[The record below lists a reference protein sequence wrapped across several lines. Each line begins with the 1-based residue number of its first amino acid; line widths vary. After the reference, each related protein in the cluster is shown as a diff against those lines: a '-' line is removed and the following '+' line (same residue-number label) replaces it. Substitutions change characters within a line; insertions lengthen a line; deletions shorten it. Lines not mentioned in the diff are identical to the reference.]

1 VVAKVGDYVTE
12 EERQQAERA
21 AGGAEP
27 AARAAERG
35 LAKPIAVREEH
46 GRVEHRDVVFS
57 SRDVKV
63 SYHGKTAVRDITFDV
78 YRNNITALIGPSGC
92 GKSTLIRCFN
102 RMNDLIPGA
111 VVEGQI
117 LYHGEDLYGPEV
129 DPVQARKLI
138 GMVFQKPNPFP
149 KSIYENV
156 AFGPKLLGMDDV
168 DDRVKRALESAALWE
183 EVNDRLDA
191 NAFGLSGGQQQR
203 LCIARC
209 IAVDPDVILMDEPCS
224 ALDPI
229 STGRIEDLMLDLK
242 REFSIVIVTH
252 NMQQAARVSDMTAFL
267 IVELDAA
274 EQNRWGRII
283 EYDDTEKI
291 FTNPSD
297 KRTEDYVSGRV
308 G

>member
-1 VVAKVGDYVTE
+1 
-12 EERQQAERA
+12 
-21 AGGAEP
+21 
-27 AARAAERG
+27 
-35 LAKPIAVREEH
+35 
-46 GRVEHRDVVFS
+46 
-57 SRDVKV
+57 
-63 SYHGKTAVRDITFDV
+63 
-78 YRNNITALIGPSGC
+78 
-92 GKSTLIRCFN
+92 
-102 RMNDLIPGA
+102 
-111 VVEGQI
+111 
-117 LYHGEDLYGPEV
+117 
-129 DPVQARKLI
+129 
-138 GMVFQKPNPFP
+138 MVFQKPNPFP
-149 KSIYENV
+149 KSVYENV

-168 DDRVKRALESAALWE
+168 DDRVRRALEAAALWD
-183 EVNDRLDA
+183 EVKDRLDA
-191 NAFGLSGGQQQR
+191 NAFGMSGGQQQR

-242 REFSIVIVTH
+242 KEFSIVIVTH

-267 IVELDAA
+267 IVELDPAQ
-274 EQNRWGRII
+274 QNRWGRII